1 MKLVKITSTL
11 LTVLFISACS
21 TSITTGELKDSYSPV
36 AINNA
41 DVNNSATIKV
51 ADGIIIWKVD
61 GERQVNFLKVMF
73 GNGFDS
79 IIVTEGKHSFSGS
92 FKGKD
97 INVGQVY
104 YKSGNE
110 YLLDYVVKGDRIHYW
125 IKDLTTN
132 EVVYGK
138 EFLVD

>member
-1 MKLVKITSTL
+1 MKLVKVTSAL
-11 LTVLFISACS
+11 LAILLISGC
-21 TSITTGELKDSYSPV
+21 TSITKGEQRGSYTPV

-73 GNGFDS
+73 GSGFDS
-79 IIVTEGKHSFSGS
+79 ILVTPGKHSFSGS
-92 FKGKD
+92 LKGKD
-97 INVGQVY
+97 INVFNTN
-104 YKSGNE
+104 YKSGHE
-110 YLLDYVVKGDRIHYW
+110 YLLNYVIKSDTIHYW
-125 IKDLTTN
+125 VKDLTSN